1 MLLRR
6 VCRSLRL
13 SIDAAIVPV
22 ASSDERHEPYAGRAD
37 SGIDIRPRATLSS
50 LLQLC
55 CSPHLVLHSHS
66 YGPDKTFAPLFSTPS
81 TLVGAPLSDLRG
93 CARGSMSVGQPRS
106 PWRRSP
112 AKSPPLSLAFVLLY
126 TSSHS
131 LGIALQGQITP
142 FTPHVE
148 HVMVSHPLF
157 IKTFQSYAS
166 LSFTAIPLGNR
177 SNDCGQIGSAPPS
190 PPLLTPLPLPLPLPC
205 LQVLVHH
212 SCFLALSCSR
222 PIIPTPLSG
231 CMRRMPQRRPHV

>member
-22 ASSDERHEPYAGRAD
+22 ASSDEGHGSYAGRAD
-37 SGIDIRPRATLSS
+37 GGIDVRPRATLSS

-55 CSPHLVLHSHS
+55 CSPHLVMHSHS
-66 YGPDKTFAPLFSTPS
+66 YGPDKSFAPLFPTPS

-93 CARGSMSVGQPRS
+93 CARGSMSVGQPL
-106 PWRRSP
+106 
-112 AKSPPLSLAFVLLY
+112 LSLAPLPCQVAAVVACVCFAAHKL
-126 TSSHS
+126 S
-131 LGIALQGQITP
+131 LGIALQGRITP
-142 FTPHVE
+142 CTPLVA

-157 IKTFQSYAS
+157 IKTFQPYVS
-166 LSFTAIPLGNR
+166 LSSTAIPLGNR

-205 LQVLVHH
+205 LQVHH
-212 SCFLALSCSR
+212 SRFLALSCSH
-222 PIIPTPLSG
+222 PIFHTPLSG
-231 CMRRMPQRRPHV
+231 RMRRMPQRRPHV